1 MNEVLIFSKT
11 GNLPKR
17 ATPTSSGFDLRADVS
32 NAEWF
37 GEVEKIKEGGKEYLL
52 LYPFARV
59 KIPLGIFT
67 APANRM
73 DFELTLR
80 SSIGWLKGLVMPN
93 SPGIIDSDYRGE
105 WCIVVINVSGE
116 VQSIDQG
123 ERIAQARPTRV
134 TDFDFL
140 QVESVEELP
149 ATVRG
154 GGGFG
159 STGTT

>member
-1 MNEVLIFSKT
+1 MNEVLIYTRS

-17 ATPTSSGFDLRADVS
+17 ATLNSSGFDLRADIS
-32 NAEWF
+32 KAEWF

-52 LYPFARV
+52 LYPNARV

-67 APANRM
+67 APANRL

-93 SPGIIDSDYRGE
+93 APGVIDSDYRGE

-116 VQSIDQG
+116 VQRIDQG